1 MFKCLTSFIRGITK
15 TGDILG
21 GSLKGSLD
29 NISQFLLMEPRIV
42 GLDLP
47 LAASGLPQDGQKG
60 RTVILHM
67 LLEGLPQADTLGV
80 AAPTHK
86 HHIQMLSDVIK
97 PRLGVLI
104 SKATVGT
111 EGDLPPL
118 PTYRQGCPS
127 QAPPYVEAHQHE
139 LLVDAEGEIWGHD
152 RRQGGGLA
160 DPKADKAAGKCSSS
174 FSGVYK
180 GTQPSVVLN
189 SSGGQSASRLFF
201 SKYGIQ

>member
-1 MFKCLTSFIRGITK
+1 MFNKFYFGITK
-15 TGDILG
+15 TGNVLG

-29 NISQFLLMEPRIV
+29 NISQFLLTEPRIV
-42 GLDLP
+42 GLDSFP
-47 LAASGLPQDGQKG
+47 AASGLPQDGQNG

-86 HHIQMLSDVIK
+86 HHIQMLSDVIQ
-97 PRLGVLI
+97 PRLGILV
-104 SKATVGT
+104 SNATVGA

-127 QAPPYVEAHQHE
+127 QAPPHVEARQHE

-152 RRQGGGLA
+152 RRQAGRLGR
-160 DPKADKAAGKCSSS
+160 PKS
-174 FSGVYK
+174 
-180 GTQPSVVLN
+180 
-189 SSGGQSASRLFF
+189 
-201 SKYGIQ
+201 